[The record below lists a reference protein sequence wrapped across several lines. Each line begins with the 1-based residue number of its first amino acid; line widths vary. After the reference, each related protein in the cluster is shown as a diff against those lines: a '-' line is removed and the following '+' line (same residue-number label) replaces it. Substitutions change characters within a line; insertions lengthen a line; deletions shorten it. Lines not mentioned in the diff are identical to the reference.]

1 MKRFSLIQKESK
13 LKKIN
18 EQELTLT
25 QNTETKPEEIT
36 KQEQPEPQP
45 QEQSESSPVK
55 FFSKLFEARQMA
67 QIYHLQVKAEM
78 GSGWE
83 HDALK
88 DFYDDILEFADDLIE
103 TYQGQYGIVEGYDVI
118 DPSATSQTKSLEY
131 LKQTV
136 DFIRSE
142 RKSINEED
150 THLHNVVDEIIAL
163 FYKTIYKLT
172 NLK

>member
-1 MKRFSLIQKESK
+1 MKRFSDFQKK
-13 LKKIN
+13 TKKVN
-18 EQELTLT
+18 EQELTLP
-25 QNTETKPEEIT
+25 QNTETKPEEAT

-67 QIYHLQVKAEM
+67 HIFHLQVKAEM

-83 HDALK
+83 HDALN
-88 DFYDDILEFADDLIE
+88 DFYEKLLEFVDDLIE
-103 TYQGQYGIVEGYDVI
+103 TYQGQYGIVEGYETI
-118 DPSATSQTKSLEY
+118 DPSVSGQMKSLEY

-142 RKSINEED
+142 RKSFKDED
-150 THLHNVVDEIIAL
+150 THLHNVIDEIIAL

>member
-1 MKRFSLIQKESK
+1 
-13 LKKIN
+13 
-18 EQELTLT
+18 
-25 QNTETKPEEIT
+25 
-36 KQEQPEPQP
+36 
-45 QEQSESSPVK
+45 
-55 FFSKLFEARQMA
+55 
-67 QIYHLQVKAEM
+67 
-78 GSGWE
+78 
-83 HDALK
+83 
-88 DFYDDILEFADDLIE
+88 LIE

-136 DFIRSE
+136 DFVRSE
-142 RKSINEED
+142 RKSINAED

>member
-1 MKRFSLIQKESK
+1 MPK
-13 LKKIN
+13 
-18 EQELTLT
+18 
-25 QNTETKPEEIT
+25 NTEETT
-36 KQEQPEPQP
+36 KQVQPEPQ
-45 QEQSESSPVK
+45 QVNSSESTPVK
-55 FFSKLFEARQMA
+55 LFSKLFEARQMA
-67 QIYHLQVKAEM
+67 HIFHLQVKAEM

-83 HDALK
+83 HDALN
-88 DFYDDILEFADDLIE
+88 DFYDGLLEFVDDLIE

-118 DPSATSQTKSLEY
+118 DPSVTGQMKSLEY

-142 RKSINEED
+142 RKCIKEED
-150 THLHNVVDEIIAL
+150 THLHNVIDEVIAL